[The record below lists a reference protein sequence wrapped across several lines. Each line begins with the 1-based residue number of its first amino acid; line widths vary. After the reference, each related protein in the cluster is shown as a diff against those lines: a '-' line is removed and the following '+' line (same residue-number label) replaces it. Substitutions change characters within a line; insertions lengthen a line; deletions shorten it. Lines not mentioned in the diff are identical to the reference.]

1 MFDHEDIEYG
11 MFLGEEL
18 ERRIARQR
26 RINTVVSWVS
36 LALACI
42 AALVFLVWLPLGAYA
57 DSMLLQLSGR
67 LPSPAHVGP
76 HPCC

>member
-1 MFDHEDIEYG
+1 MLNKDYTFG

-18 ERRIARQR
+18 ERRIARKKL
-26 RINTVVSWVS
+26 INKIVSWVS